1 MGFLFLFVLAP
12 EFSLSC
18 SLFKII
24 VEFHAVLVVRH
35 PEDFEDCWLLLCST
49 MITSC
54 QLNCASLLHEN
65 QLDGRDSVEGP
76 KCRRASLASRGC
88 LQILTQL
95 LLICMVIPAPL
106 AQMVDQRQHV
116 QCDDIQPIYDK
127 ETLPGAVVG
136 FWSVFHTS
144 STHKTHSEP
153 NPNLVIEHPACLL
166 VKMKLIVRL
175 GNTTLVDVPET
186 AQSQNDTCYLP
197 KEEHL
202 NKYDRADYT
211 YTPQLVQL
219 TWSDDDMDI
228 YADSSLTLVFSSGP
242 QQGIGTKGPKIR
254 SRRSTSY
261 SKSHVFSALGQGDQR
276 YDQWYWMSRF
286 ELQTPTVTIKLK
298 DMKVFPTPMLFAYAC
313 KGKEITFEVM
323 AKVNGQEEKVFL
335 SFHHLEIEAFRE
347 NRYYTSMT
355 HLKWDCHVGW
365 PYNKLP
371 LIVNGIIILIV
382 LLAACYIYIR
392 CRKSKN
398 RGTKDEKKSLLP
410 NISKF
415 DIPNM
420 DMSITSFDST

>member
-1 MGFLFLFVLAP
+1 
-12 EFSLSC
+12 
-18 SLFKII
+18 
-24 VEFHAVLVVRH
+24 
-35 PEDFEDCWLLLCST
+35 

-54 QLNCASLLHEN
+54 RLNRASLLHEN
-65 QLDGRDSVEGP
+65 QLDVQDSVEGP
-76 KCRRASLASRGC
+76 KSRRLSLASRGC
-88 LQILTQL
+88 LHILTQL
-95 LLICMVIPAPL
+95 LVVCLVIPAPL
-106 AQMVDQRQHV
+106 AQMVDQRQHI
-116 QCDDIQPIYDK
+116 QCDHIQPIYDK
-127 ETLPGAVVG
+127 ETLPGVVVG
-136 FWSVFHTS
+136 FWSVFDTF
-144 STHKTHSEP
+144 STHKTHSQP

-166 VKMKLIVRL
+166 LKMKLIVRL
-175 GNTTLVDVPET
+175 GNTILVDVPET
-186 AQSQNDTCYLP
+186 AQSQNDTCYQP

-202 NKYDRADYT
+202 NKYKRADYT
-211 YTPQLVQL
+211 YTPQQVHL
-219 TWSDDDMDI
+219 TWSDDDVDI

-242 QQGIGTKGPKIR
+242 RPQ
-254 SRRSTSY
+254 
-261 SKSHVFSALGQGDQR
+261 QGDQH

-286 ELQTPTVTIKLK
+286 ELQTPTVTIKLR

-323 AKVNGQEEKVFL
+323 AKVNGQKEKVFL

-382 LLAACYIYIR
+382 LLAACYIYLR

-398 RGTKDEKKSLLP
+398 LGTQDEKKSLLT

-415 DIPNM
+415 DIPNL